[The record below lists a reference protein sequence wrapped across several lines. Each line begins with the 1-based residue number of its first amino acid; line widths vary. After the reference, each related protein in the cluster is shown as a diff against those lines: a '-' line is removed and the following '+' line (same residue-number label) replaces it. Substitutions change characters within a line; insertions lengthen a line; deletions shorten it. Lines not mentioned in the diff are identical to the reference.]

1 MFCVLLDIVYDTI
14 LLSFTLLDHIL
25 YHLVKRVLA
34 LTYISQTNINDNN
47 ECIELIMYHEDNLS
61 YL

>member
-1 MFCVLLDIVYDTI
+1 MFCVLLNIVYDTI
-14 LLSFTLLDHIL
+14 LLLDHIL
-25 YHLVKRVLA
+25 YHLVKHVLA